1 MPTITLRLDDKEHEA
16 LKKAAEASHLL
27 LTAWARSELMKLA
40 LKAAP
45 QAQPA
50 KPYVK
55 PGPKPMPDDEFLD
68 RFASERFPSGQR
80 RYRFVISSYPEL
92 ADDEA
97 AHAANEADILPYK
110 GKPDS
115 AIIRTRPK
123 LWAYWEAFKKRDAA
137 T

>member
-1 MPTITLRLDDKEHEA
+1 MPVITLRLDDKEHEA
-16 LKKAAEASHLL
+16 MKKAAEASHLL

-40 LKAAP
+40 TKATP

-55 PGPKPMPDDEFLD
+55 PGPKPVPDGEFLD
-68 RFASERFPSGQR
+68 RFADERFPSGQR
-80 RYRFVISSYPEL
+80 RYRFVVKSYPDL

-97 AHAANEADILPYK
+97 AHAANERDLLPFK

-115 AIIRTRPK
+115 AVIRQRPH
-123 LWAYWEAFKKRDAA
+123 LWAYWEAFKKTDAA